1 MQIRLVAVVL
11 LAFIVLPAPARA
23 QFRVPNPASGEKF
36 AVELGL
42 MFWSPNPEI
51 RLQTGA
57 LAAIGETEVDLVQE
71 FGIENKRFN
80 EFRSVLKAGRK
91 HKVGISHVLMEYHQR
106 AILQRNFVFG
116 GQVYPVSA
124 PATADLEWRLWRFG
138 YEWDFVAMDRAVIGF
153 ITELKYNDISS
164 TLAALG
170 VGGETTEV
178 TAPMPTIGGIARVYP
193 HKQFSITVEYTGFKV
208 PGFIGDKPKIPTM
221 CHFGELDQSPT
232 LEQSKAIAK
241 AHPEVTAHFYAGA
254 GHGFNC
260 DHRGS
265 YNAEASKMARGRTL
279 EFFRKHLG

>member
-1 MQIRLVAVVL
+1 MQIRLGAVVL
-11 LAFIVLPAPARA
+11 LAFIILPSPARA

-80 EFRSVLKAGRK
+80 EFRSVLKTGRK
-91 HKVGISHVLMEYHQR
+91 HKVRISHVLMEYHQA

-138 YEWDFVAMDRAVIGF
+138 YEYDFVAMDRAVIGF

-164 TLAALG
+164 TLAAVG
-170 VGGETTEV
+170 VGAETTEV

-208 PGFIGDKPKIPTM
+208 PGFIGDKISDSLQGDDFDASQSDFDFYGTLS
-221 CHFGELDQSPT
+221 FGRHVAAQGGYRSLTADYLVDQD
-232 LEQSKAIAK
+232 
-241 AHPEVTAHFYAGA
+241 AG
-254 GHGFNC
+254 
-260 DHRGS
+260 DL
-265 YNAEASKMARGRTL
+265 KMKGWYFGGLVR
-279 EFFRKHLG
+279 F

>member
-11 LAFIVLPAPARA
+11 LAFIVLPSTAGA
-23 QFRVPNPASGEKF
+23 QFRVPDPASGERF

-71 FGIENKRFN
+71 FGIDNKRFN

-91 HKVGISHVLMEYHQR
+91 HKVRISHVLMEYHET
-106 AILQRNFVFG
+106 AILQRTFIFG
-116 GQVYPVSA
+116 GQVYPISA

-164 TLAALG
+164 TLTAIG
-170 VGGETTEV
+170 FVSETTEV
-178 TAPMPTIGGIARVYP
+178 SAPMPTIGGIARVYP

-208 PGFIGDKPKIPTM
+208 PGFIGDKISDSLQGDDFDASQSDFDFYGTLS
-221 CHFGELDQSPT
+221 FGRHVGVQGGYRALTADYLADQD
-232 LEQSKAIAK
+232 
-241 AHPEVTAHFYAGA
+241 AG
-254 GHGFNC
+254 
-260 DHRGS
+260 DL
-265 YNAEASKMARGRTL
+265 KMKGWYFGGLVR
-279 EFFRKHLG
+279 F